1 MRRGKFFSQ
10 RRLVRRLFLAKK
22 APTTMP
28 NVMDTAPPA
37 KEIALLGEATV
48 EDAQENAEEEVSL
61 SRPR

>member
-1 MRRGKFFSQ
+1 
-10 RRLVRRLFLAKK
+10 
-22 APTTMP
+22 MP

>member
-1 MRRGKFFSQ
+1 
-10 RRLVRRLFLAKK
+10 
-22 APTTMP
+22 MP
-28 NVMDTAPPA
+28 NVMDTSPPA